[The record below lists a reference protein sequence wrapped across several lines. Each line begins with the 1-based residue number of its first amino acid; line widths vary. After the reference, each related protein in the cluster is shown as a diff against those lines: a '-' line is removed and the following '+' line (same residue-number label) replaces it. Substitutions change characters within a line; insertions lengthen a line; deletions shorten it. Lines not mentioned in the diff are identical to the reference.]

1 MFTKALKTLTCAL
14 ILSLSAPLY
23 ADEADLSE
31 LEIDDLVFMREEEK
45 MARDVYAELY
55 QYYKENGIELIVLA
69 NITLSE
75 QRHMDAMLN
84 LLEKYQLEDPA
95 RNLDPGEFENG
106 VLAAVYENLVS
117 SSEENPTILEEPL
130 SGGKV
135 SPEAALYVGAWIEE
149 RDMIDILHAIEN
161 TSRADIVGVY
171 TNLLCGSREHLRAF
185 VKRLGA
191 DTYQPQLLHSSATT
205 DGDLNPA
212 ETLEYWLG
220 DPSDEICM

>member
-1 MFTKALKTLTCAL
+1 MFTKALKTMTCAL
-14 ILSLSAPLY
+14 ILSLGSPLY

-75 QRHMDAMLN
+75 QRHMDAMLD

-95 RNLDPGEFENG
+95 ADLNPGEFENG

-117 SSEENPTILEEPL
+117 GSEQNQTILEEPL

-191 DTYQPQLLHSSATT
+191 DGYQPQLLHSSTT
-205 DGDLNPA
+205 GGDLNPM

-220 DPSDEICM
+220 DQSDEICM